1 MVTRN
6 AGMALDEGWL
16 EQVHVNLPGANRRA
30 QEILAGRSLKKQWQ
44 VAWQLRAVTLIDL
57 TTLSGDDGPSNV
69 RRLCCKAKR
78 PVRQDLLDALG
89 LSHKELTVAAVC
101 VYPSRVADAVGTLKS
116 IGCDIPVASVA
127 TGFPSGQTGLWS
139 RLDEIRQAVA
149 AGAKEIDI
157 VVNRTLVLSAKW
169 NELYQEL
176 RTCRQACGEAHM
188 KTILAVGELGS
199 LTNVYRASLV
209 AMMAGSDFIKTSTG
223 KETVN
228 ATFPAGVVMTRAIWE
243 YYQRTGFKVG
253 FKPAGGIRTA
263 KDALCWLTLIAE
275 ELGIEWLQ
283 PELFRLGASSLLL
296 DIERQ
301 IFTHVTGRY
310 AAAQDFAMA

>member
-89 LSHKELTVAAVC
+89 LSHK
-101 VYPSRVADAVGTLKS
+101 
-116 IGCDIPVASVA
+116 VA